1 MAEKPSTAKFNH
13 NIDDEKEIVSKYY
26 ETGNLSDYQTPKSRS
41 YNLIN
46 DTLKSPTSQIGKIY
60 GREGRKENKGEG
72 GDVKA
77 CDRVDVSR

>member
-1 MAEKPSTAKFNH
+1 MTEKPPTAKFNQ
-13 NIDDEKEIVSKYY
+13 NIDNKEEIVSKYY

-60 GREGRKENKGEG
+60 GREGRKENKGEC
-72 GDVKA
+72 GDVKVSQ
-77 CDRVDVSR
+77 RVDVSR